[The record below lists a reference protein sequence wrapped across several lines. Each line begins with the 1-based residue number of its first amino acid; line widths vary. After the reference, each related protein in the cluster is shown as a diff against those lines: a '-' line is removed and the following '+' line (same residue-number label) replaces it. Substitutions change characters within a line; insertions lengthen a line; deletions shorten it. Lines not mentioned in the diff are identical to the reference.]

1 MKELL
6 DTNRVNYLI
15 WRYLLESNYRETA
28 AKLQKEWRIQT
39 PHRHF
44 DYAPHVKTYALV
56 NLLNKGL
63 QFEAYER
70 QFAEQKVWWPDFIV
84 VVKLTRPAPRDV
96 PATAEATP
104 RGVFGPLKFQPD
116 VMEVE
121 EDEVE
126 EEAEESED
134 AEYDEDIE
142 NPRKRAVDR
151 HLAVSHGSPAKRQR
165 LSNGYDNGADSATTP
180 MEIDHHHHHHNG
192 AENNHAYPSPLEG
205 EQAASPIP
213 HTEGPSRGTQV
224 DDTRDLT
231 QDTVF
236 LRLGADDSTE
246 ASENPIVLISKWNPK
261 DPSIL
266 ATGGTDALARIWT
279 LPRGAA
285 PDAALPDHV
294 DTAPRYLHLGDD
306 LPNDSTV
313 TSMAWSSN
321 GALIALG
328 IEIGNKSR
336 LGVWAADGTS
346 AYRFEGLDSPI
357 TNLCWSPNDKFLLA
371 ISPDMTNGLENPR
384 TLIQVSSPTTVNPMS
399 HILNYDIHSYPV
411 DATWIGESSFIL
423 CGQGMLTA
431 FRCTEKEVVQIG
443 EFETRKDER
452 FQYVKFDWRSSLVA
466 TGSEAGF
473 IDIWDE
479 SSRRR
484 SIKAH
489 DGAITAMQWQPLQA
503 DPAEGERL
511 LVSCGIDGGIFVWN
525 VLGGL
530 ENRPK
535 YSITLDSPLAANSL
549 AISPDGSHIAVA
561 THDRILIW
569 KLGEHQ
575 VPKAGWMP
583 NTGWQTPKTGSDSGD
598 SLPFLEW
605 DCEGK
610 RLVHGLDNRL
620 AIINFR

>member
-6 DTNRVNYLI
+6 DTDRVNYLI

-39 PHRHF
+39 PHKHF
-44 DYAPHVKTYALV
+44 EFAQHVKTYALV

-63 QFEAYER
+63 QFETFER
-70 QFAEQKVWWPDFIV
+70 QFAEQK
-84 VVKLTRPAPRDV
+84 APRDV

-104 RGVFGPLKFQPD
+104 RGVFGPLKFQPEM
-116 VMEVE
+116 MEE
-121 EDEVE
+121 EDDDE
-126 EEAEESED
+126 EEESEQD
-134 AEYDEDIE
+134 AEYDEEID

-151 HLAVSHGSPAKRQR
+151 HLAMSHGSPAKRQR

-180 MEIDHHHHHHNG
+180 MEIDHHHG
-192 AENNHAYPSPLEG
+192 ADNNHAYPSPLEG
-205 EQAASPIP
+205 EQAASPLP

-224 DDTRDLT
+224 DKTQDLT
-231 QDTVF
+231 HDTVF

-246 ASENPIVLISKWNPK
+246 ARENPIVLISKWNPK

-306 LPNDSTV
+306 LPGDSTV
-313 TSMAWSSN
+313 ISMAWSSN

-336 LGVWAADGTS
+336 LGVWAADGTN

-357 TNLCWSPNDKFLLA
+357 TNLCWSPHDNFLLA
-371 ISPDMTNGLENPR
+371 ISPDLTNGLENPG
-384 TLIQVSSPTTVNPMS
+384 TLIQVSSPSMVNPIS
-399 HILNYDIHSYPV
+399 HILNYDLHSYPV
-411 DATWIGESSFIL
+411 DATWIGESSFVL
-423 CGQGMLTA
+423 CGQGLLTA
-431 FRCTEKEVVQIG
+431 FRCTDKEVVQSK

-452 FQYVKFDWRSSLVA
+452 FQFVKFDWRSSLVA

-484 SIKAH
+484 SIQAH

-503 DPAEGERL
+503 DPVEGERL
-511 LVSCGIDGGIFVWN
+511 LVSCGVDGTILVWN
-525 VLGGL
+525 VLSQDP
-530 ENRPK
+530 RPK
-535 YSITLDSPLAANSL
+535 YSINLDSPLAANSL

-575 VPKAGWMP
+575 VPKAGWIP
-583 NTGWQTPKTGSDSGD
+583 QSGWQTPKTGSDSGD

-605 DCEGK
+605 DCEGR
-610 RLVHGLDNRL
+610 RLVHGMDSRL
-620 AIINFR
+620 ALINFR